1 MSMPKNAGRMYAVPV
16 LLAMALL
23 GGCATGDRYAALDSG
38 YGPCDAQYRAHR
50 DSAPAPANL
59 SREERARYEERRRD
73 YHVSRDCQRAAE
85 AEVTIWSS
93 GPSEPIKPDF
103 SGKRS
108 D

>member
-1 MSMPKNAGRMYAVPV
+1 MAMSKIAALARIVPAMG
-16 LLAMALL
+16 LAAIL
-23 GGCATGDRYAALDSG
+23 GGCATGDQYAALDSG
-38 YGPCDAQYRAHR
+38 QGPCAAQYRAHR